1 MSKPTSSPESVS
13 PDTDRPRIREAKYAS
28 WNNHVHNRVTTSF
41 IGADNSR
48 RFESPSRCSDACSAR
63 QRKNSAARSDDSTAE
78 LGATMTRRTFPAR
91 PRCRPCV
98 SRCSRRCR
106 ARTPSLE
113 RMLDTADELAVGG
126 FIADAEHVLRRALEL
141 YPAHVEP
148 KRELARLALE
158 TNDARRALHISLRAI
173 EHHPNDLELHG
184 MAAAAYE
191 RLGAWIE
198 ASNHLAAVLAAD
210 SVNILANRRMAPIL
224 DRLGD
229 RDGAIDC
236 LRRLVAATQGRDLDA
251 MTALGDRAVRKRR
264 ARRGD
269 SAARPTWRAHRAD
282 SGSAQA
288 DLAMAL
294 LSAGR
299 LDEAIAGFS
308 EALRLDPRSAQ
319 AYCGLGLA
327 YQQLERWLEAAES
340 FKIAEELAPDTAVG
354 PFNLGLALAEL
365 GRPEEAR
372 RALLRAA
379 ALAPDDGE
387 IRAALEALPPPPAA
401 PAPAAAAPVPRFIGD
416 IKSFALPEVLEFLRL
431 QHKTGSLVVSSR
443 RGAGIVRLVKG
454 QVTSASAPGVGRLG
468 EALVARGIIT
478 RRAARRGAGPA
489 ASRRQRRRR
498 RRLGDARRSA
508 DPRASRRSRTA
519 QARRV
524 SAGAGCAGGDARLER
539 GRLLF
544 PSRG

>member
-1 MSKPTSSPESVS
+1 MLRRVLRQAEKKLGSMKR
-13 PDTDRPRIREAKYAS
+13 RP
-28 WNNHVHNRVTTSF
+28 
-41 IGADNSR
+41 
-48 RFESPSRCSDACSAR
+48 
-63 QRKNSAARSDDSTAE
+63 TAE
-78 LGATMTRRTFPAR
+78 LPRDDAADVPGAAALQAVRDSLLA
-91 PRCRPCV
+91 
-98 SRCSRRCR
+98 SLQGK
-106 ARTPSLE
+106 TPSLE
-113 RMLDTADELAVGG
+113 RMLDTSDELAVGG
-126 FIADAEHVLRRALEL
+126 FITDAEQVLRRALEM
-141 YPAHVEP
+141 YPTHVEP

-229 RDGAIDC
+229 RNGSIDC
-236 LRRLVAATQGRDLDA
+236 LRRLVAATHGRDVDA
-251 MTALGDRAVRKRR
+251 LTALGIALSGNGEHAEAIQLLSDVA
-264 ARRGD
+264 
-269 SAARPTWRAHRAD
+269 AHRAD
-282 SGSAQA
+282 SGSAHA
-288 DLAMAL
+288 DLAMAQ

-299 LDEAIAGFS
+299 LHEAVAGFS

-365 GRPEEAR
+365 DRPEEAR

-379 ALAPDDGE
+379 ALAPDDSE

-401 PAPAAAAPVPRFIGD
+401 PAPAAAAPAPRFIGD

-468 EALVARGIIT
+468 EALVARNIIT
-478 RRAARRGAGPA
+478 RAQLDAALAQ
-489 ASRRQRRRR
+489 QRRDDNAPDGDGAET
-498 RRLGDARRSA
+498 LGDLLMRERPG
-508 DPRASRRSRTA
+508 DRQPLT
-519 QARRV
+519 RV
-524 SAGAGCAGGDARLER
+524 VFQQVLDALEEMLAWKEGAFSFHPGGDRGMPVIAFDLQNVMLEIMRLADER
-539 GRLLF
+539 DATR
-544 PSRG
+544 SST

>member
-1 MSKPTSSPESVS
+1 MFRRVLRQAEKKLGSVKR
-13 PDTDRPRIREAKYAS
+13 RP
-28 WNNHVHNRVTTSF
+28 
-41 IGADNSR
+41 
-48 RFESPSRCSDACSAR
+48 
-63 QRKNSAARSDDSTAE
+63 TAE
-78 LGATMTRRTFPAR
+78 LKRGDDAADVPGAAALQAVRQSLLA
-91 PRCRPCV
+91 
-98 SRCSRRCR
+98 SLQGKS
-106 ARTPSLE
+106 PSLE
-113 RMLDTADELAVGG
+113 RMLDTADELAVAG
-126 FIADAEHVLRRALEL
+126 FAVDAEHVLRRALEI
-141 YPAHVEP
+141 YPASVEP

-158 TNDARRALHISLRAI
+158 TNDAQRALHISLRAI
-173 EHHPNDLELHG
+173 DQHPSDLELHG

-229 RDGAIDC
+229 RNGSIDC
-236 LRRLVAATQGRDLDA
+236 LRRLVAATQGRDVDA
-251 MTALGDRAVRKRR
+251 LTALGIALSGN
-264 ARRGD
+264 GD
-269 SAARPTWRAHRAD
+269 HAEAIQMLSEVAGNRPD
-282 SGSAQA
+282 SGSAHA

-299 LDEAIAGFS
+299 LHEAVAGFS

-327 YQQLERWLEAAES
+327 YQQLERWPEAAES

-365 GRPEEAR
+365 DQPEEAR

-379 ALAPDDGE
+379 ALAPGDSE
-387 IRAALEALPPPPAA
+387 IRAALESLPPPAPA
-401 PAPAAAAPVPRFIGD
+401 APAAAAPVPRFIGD

-468 EALVARGIIT
+468 EALVARSIIS
-478 RRAARRGAGPA
+478 RAQLDA
-489 ASRRQRRRR
+489 ALAQQRRDDDDGDGSET
-498 RRLGDARRSA
+498 LGDLLI
-508 DPRASRRSRTA
+508 RSRPADREPLT
-519 QARRV
+519 RV
-524 SAGAGCAGGDARLER
+524 VFQQVLDAMEEMLGWKEGAFSFHPGGDRGMPIIAFDLQNVMLEIMRLADER
-539 GRLLF
+539 DATGRPLEEN
-544 PSRG
+544 R

>member
-1 MSKPTSSPESVS
+1 MLRRVLRQAEKKLAGANR
-13 PDTDRPRIREAKYAS
+13 RP
-28 WNNHVHNRVTTSF
+28 
-41 IGADNSR
+41 
-48 RFESPSRCSDACSAR
+48 
-63 QRKNSAARSDDSTAE
+63 TAE
-78 LGATMTRRTFPAR
+78 MRRDDAADVPGAAALQAVRQSLLA
-91 PRCRPCV
+91 
-98 SRCSRRCR
+98 SLQGK
-106 ARTPSLE
+106 TPSLE

-126 FIADAEHVLRRALEL
+126 FITDAEHVLRRALET
-141 YPAHVEP
+141 YPASVEP

-158 TNDARRALHISLRAI
+158 TNDAQRALHISLRAI
-173 EHHPNDLELHG
+173 EQHPNDLELHG
-184 MAAAAYE
+184 MASAAYE

-229 RDGAIDC
+229 RNGSIDC
-236 LRRLVAATQGRDLDA
+236 LRRLVAATQGLDVDA
-251 MTALGDRAVRKRR
+251 MTALGIALSGN
-264 ARRGD
+264 GD
-269 SAARPTWRAHRAD
+269 HAEAIQLLSDVAGRRAD
-282 SGSAQA
+282 SGSAHA
-288 DLAMAL
+288 DLAMAQ

-299 LDEAIAGFS
+299 LHEAVAGFS

-365 GRPEEAR
+365 DRPEEAR

-387 IRAALEALPPPPAA
+387 IRAALESLPPPAA
-401 PAPAAAAPVPRFIGD
+401 PVQAAVAPAPRFIGD

-454 QVTSASAPGVGRLG
+454 QVTSASAPGIGRLG
-468 EALVARGIIT
+468 EALVARNIIT
-478 RRAARRGAGPA
+478 RAQLDAVLAQQRRDDNAGDGDGAETLGDLLM
-489 ASRRQRRRR
+489 RQRPGDREPLTRAVFQQVLDALEEMLAWKEGAFSFHPGADR
-498 RRLGDARRSA
+498 GMPVIAFDLQNVMLEIMRLADERDATRS
-508 DPRASRRSRTA
+508 ST
-519 QARRV
+519 
-524 SAGAGCAGGDARLER
+524 
-539 GRLLF
+539 
-544 PSRG
+544 